1 VLRGCR
7 ARVQIWSKRGRRQ
20 SATQEI
26 LQAYN
31 WPGYV
36 RELHNVI
43 ERAVI
48 LCDGETFSS
57 LSFCYDCGCMNASNF
72 APRALPGELW
82 IKQIS

>member
-1 VLRGCR
+1 MLPGCR

-26 LQAYN
+26 LQSHN
-31 WPGYV
+31 WPGNV
-36 RELHNVI
+36 RVLQNVI
-43 ERAVI
+43 QRAVI

-57 LSFCYDCGCMNASNF
+57 PSFCYDCGCMNASNF

-82 IKQIS
+82 IRRIS